1 MLYPE
6 SLIKRDFENKRKAN
20 KKRIEKSMSEWKEYK
35 LGDLYDV
42 HNGLSK
48 GRKFFGSGYPFLS
61 FKTVF
66 NNYFL
71 PPKLSELVQANEKEQ
86 KGYNIK
92 RGDVFVTRTS
102 ETPEEL
108 GMSSVA
114 LKDYPFATYNGFTK
128 RLRPKDMSLV
138 CPEFI
143 GYYLRSPKFRA
154 LFYGLASSMS
164 TRASLVN
171 GDLLGMSV
179 FLPSFETQER
189 IASLLSSLD
198 DKISVNKK
206 ICENL
211 EAQAQ
216 ALFKHWFIDFA
227 PFKDGKFVES
237 ELGMIPEGW
246 RVTTIG
252 KVCKCE
258 LGGTPSRANKHYWGG
273 NIAWINSGEV
283 NKFRICQASEYIT
296 EEGLNHSATKIL
308 PAKTT
313 VLAITGATLG
323 QVSLLEID
331 SCANQSV
338 VGITENEQIPYTF
351 IYPLIKSRIKELMQM
366 QTGGAQQ
373 HINKGNI
380 QDMRIVLCPKP
391 ILSEYHS
398 IAQELFGQI
407 GNLCFE
413 NLRLSTLRDT
423 LLPRLMSGQ
432 IKL

>member
-1 MLYPE
+1 
-6 SLIKRDFENKRKAN
+6 
-20 KKRIEKSMSEWKEYK
+20 MSEWKECR
-35 LGDLYDV
+35 LGDICEVFGRIGFRGYTSKDLVETYEDGAISLSPSNIV
-42 HNGLSK
+42 QGEIELSK
-48 GRKFFGSGYPFLS
+48 CTYIRWDKYEESPEIKIQVGDIIFVKTGSSYGRSALIRSVEHPMTLNPQLVVLKNIKVNPIILSYVIKGREFQGKVYGIIGGSAIPTLSQKRLAELTIKLPSKEKQNRISDILLS
-61 FKTVF
+61 FDSKIF
-66 NNYFL
+66 
-71 PPKLSELVQANEKEQ
+71 AN
-86 KGYNIK
+86 
-92 RGDVFVTRTS
+92 RR
-102 ETPEEL
+102 
-108 GMSSVA
+108 
-114 LKDYPFATYNGFTK
+114 
-128 RLRPKDMSLV
+128 
-138 CPEFI
+138 
-143 GYYLRSPKFRA
+143 
-154 LFYGLASSMS
+154 
-164 TRASLVN
+164 
-171 GDLLGMSV
+171 
-179 FLPSFETQER
+179 
-189 IASLLSSLD
+189 
-198 DKISVNKK
+198 

-351 IYPLIKSRIKELMQM
+351 IYPLIKSRIKERMQM

>member
-246 RVTTIG
+246 RVGRLGEIAEFKRGSTITKSDTIEG
-252 KVCKCE
+252 EIPVVAGGLEPAYYHNKSNTSSRVITVRGSGANAGFTRMYFQPVWASDCSFVDNESTSYLHTAFCFLLVYKKKVDALK
-258 LGGTPSRANKHYWGG
+258 WG
-273 NIAWINSGEV
+273 AAQPHV
-283 NKFRICQASEYIT
+283 Y
-296 EEGLNHSATKIL
+296 
-308 PAKTT
+308 AK
-313 VLAITGATLG
+313 
-323 QVSLLEID
+323 D
-331 SCANQSV
+331 
-338 VGITENEQIPYTF
+338 
-351 IYPLIKSRIKELMQM
+351 
-366 QTGGAQQ
+366 
-373 HINKGNI
+373 INKLSFAI
-380 QDMRIVLCPKP
+380 PQIDVL
-391 ILSEYHS
+391 SHFE
-398 IAQELFGQI
+398 ELVTPFFDYMEK
-407 GNLCFE
+407 CKRE
-413 NLRLSTLRDT
+413 SSRLSTLRDT
-423 LLPRLMSGQ
+423 LLPRLMSGE

>member
-1 MLYPE
+1 M
-6 SLIKRDFENKRKAN
+6 
-20 KKRIEKSMSEWKEYK
+20 
-35 LGDLYDV
+35 GDLYDV

-227 PFKDGKFVES
+227 PFKNGKFVES

-246 RVTTIG
+246 RV
-252 KVCKCE
+252 
-258 LGGTPSRANKHYWGG
+258 GTLTE
-273 NIAWINSGEV
+273 IADYMNGLAMQ
-283 NKFRICQASEYIT
+283 KFPPTSVEDSI
-296 EEGLNHSATKIL
+296 
-308 PAKTT
+308 P
-313 VLAITGATLG
+313 VL
-323 QVSLLEID
+323 
-331 SCANQSV
+331 
-338 VGITENEQIPYTF
+338 
-351 IYPLIKSRIKELMQM
+351 KIKEL
-366 QTGGAQQ
+366 
-373 HINKGNI
+373 
-380 QDMRIVLCPKP
+380 
-391 ILSEYHS
+391 
-398 IAQELFGQI
+398 GQSMCDS
-407 GNLCFE
+407 NSDRCY
-413 NLRLSTLRDT
+413 
-423 LLPRLMSGQ
+423 
-432 IKL
+432 K

>member
-1 MLYPE
+1 MEHMILQDICKIYDCPHTTAKDEGIGIPLVRTPNVGKGRLNLMNVHRVNSDIYKQRTLRAIPE
-6 SLIKRDFENKRKAN
+6 EDDIIIAREAPVGNAAIIQKGQKVCLGQRVVLLKTIKDLVDPNFLVYYLLSNEVQHQLRNHSNGAVVAHLNVADIRNLPVNLPTLNEQ
-20 KKRIEKSMSEWKEYK
+20 KRI
-35 LGDLYDV
+35 
-42 HNGLSK
+42 
-48 GRKFFGSGYPFLS
+48 GRFL
-61 FKTVF
+61 K
-66 NNYFL
+66 
-71 PPKLSELVQANEKEQ
+71 K
-86 KGYNIK
+86 I
-92 RGDVFVTRTS
+92 
-102 ETPEEL
+102 
-108 GMSSVA
+108 
-114 LKDYPFATYNGFTK
+114 
-128 RLRPKDMSLV
+128 
-138 CPEFI
+138 
-143 GYYLRSPKFRA
+143 
-154 LFYGLASSMS
+154 
-164 TRASLVN
+164 
-171 GDLLGMSV
+171 
-179 FLPSFETQER
+179 
-189 IASLLSSLD
+189 D

-423 LLPRLMSGQ
+423 LLPRLMSGE